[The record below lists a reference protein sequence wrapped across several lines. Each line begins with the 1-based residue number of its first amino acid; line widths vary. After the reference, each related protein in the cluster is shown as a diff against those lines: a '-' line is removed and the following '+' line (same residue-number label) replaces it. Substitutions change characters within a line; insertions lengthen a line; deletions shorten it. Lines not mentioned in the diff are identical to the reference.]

1 MRRKPSFSKIVP
13 APEGHEPPPGK
24 DHPPPPGEDPAAKF
38 ERIQLLLIQSLSMA
52 FLSSVAWSP
61 GKKVATASADE
72 TCRIF
77 DVESQR
83 EDAKFEHGNYVTSVM
98 DLLLERESGA
108 SGA

>member
-1 MRRKPSFSKIVP
+1 M
-13 APEGHEPPPGK
+13 
-24 DHPPPPGEDPAAKF
+24 
-38 ERIQLLLIQSLSMA
+38 
-52 FLSSVAWSP
+52 
-61 GKKVATASADE
+61 ATASADE

>member
-1 MRRKPSFSKIVP
+1 MAWSPDEKKVATASWDKTCRIFDVESQR
-13 APEGHEPPPGK
+13 
-24 DHPPPPGEDPAAKF
+24 EDEKF
-38 ERIQLLLIQSLSMA
+38 EHGDEVW
-52 FLSSVAWSP
+52 SVAWSP
-61 GKKVATASADE
+61 DGKKVATASHDK